1 MKRFIFGFLFF
12 ILICVS
18 AHGFELRIGDVTN
31 VKGVRP
37 NQLIGYGIV
46 AGLQGTGDGNTE
58 EFTIQSIANALK
70 KMNVSMPANIVSGL
84 QTKNIAAVIVT
95 AQLPPFA
102 KEGNTID
109 VTVSSI
115 GDAKSLQGGTLL
127 LTPLKAPNGAVY
139 AVAQGSVSIGGYN
152 MGSGGTRVRKNH
164 STVGTIPNGAIVER
178 HVDVNINAKQKITL
192 DLKKQSFLMSSHIA
206 ASINKFYRS
215 HIADPVDSGSV
226 DVAVPDLYKGNVVEF
241 ISQINQLHVE
251 STSKPVVV
259 LDEKTGTVVIGG
271 DVTIEPVSISHGD
284 ITVTIESI
292 KRVSQ
297 PNSFAKG
304 KTKRVTNKKVSV
316 EESKGSLLSFSKGAN
331 VGDLVNALNKSGAT
345 PRDMMAIFE
354 AIKRA
359 GALNADLKVM

>member
-1 MKRFIFGFLFF
+1 MKKIIFGFLFF
-12 ILICVS
+12 ISVCIS
-18 AHGFELRIGDVTN
+18 AYGFELRIGDVTN
-31 VKGVRP
+31 VKGVRS
-37 NQLIGYGIV
+37 NQLAGYGMVI
-46 AGLQGTGDGNTE
+46 GLQGTGDGNTE
-58 EFTIQSIANALK
+58 KFTIQSIANALK
-70 KMNVSMPANIVSGL
+70 KMNVAMPANIVSGL

-127 LTPLKAPNGAVY
+127 LTPLKAANGAVY
-139 AVAQGSVSIGGYN
+139 AVAQGPLSIGGYN
-152 MGSGGTRVRKNH
+152 IGSGGTRVRKNH
-164 STVGTIPNGAIVER
+164 ATAGTIPNGAIVER
-178 HVDVNINAKQKITL
+178 HVDVHINAKQKVTL
-192 DLKKQSFLMSSHIA
+192 DLKKQSFLMSSRIA
-206 ASINKFYRS
+206 ASINKFYRK
-215 HIADPVDSGSV
+215 HIAYPIDSGSV
-226 DVAVPDLYKGNVVEF
+226 DVMVPDLYRGNVVEF
-241 ISQINQLHVE
+241 ISQINQLNVK

-292 KRVSQ
+292 KKASQ
-297 PNSFAKG
+297 PNPLAKG
-304 KTKRVTNKKVSV
+304 KTKVVTNKKVSV
-316 EESKGSLLSFSKGAN
+316 EESKGRLLSFSKGAN

-359 GALNADLKVM
+359 GALNADLEVM